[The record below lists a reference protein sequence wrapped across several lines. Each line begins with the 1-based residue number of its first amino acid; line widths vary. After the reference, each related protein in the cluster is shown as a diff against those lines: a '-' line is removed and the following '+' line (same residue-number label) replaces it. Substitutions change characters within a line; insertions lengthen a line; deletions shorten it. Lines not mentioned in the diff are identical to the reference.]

1 LAILLR
7 FFQRFL
13 LYKGPLLLG
22 LLSIPLAQLAD
33 VGITLLVGNSLDRAK
48 DSTDAEWLLH
58 VLLWMSVYAVGHC
71 VMRFYQRWLIVV
83 VSRRVE
89 VDLKNELFRKLTALP
104 FSFHDR
110 SRSGDVVSRLTSDVE
125 NVRMVLGPGMMYTLG
140 ALIIVPISLGI
151 LFTIQPLLA
160 VLMVVPMFAMGFTM
174 KLLSGRLHKQST
186 AVQESIAGI
195 SHRAQENFGGIRVV
209 KGYSREDQQA
219 RLFEATSRENRDNQ
233 VELGRARGLTHAA
246 IHGSFDT
253 TFAVILAV
261 GGIAAVD
268 RTLPVGDLFKFID
281 LTLKVFWPLISIGW
295 ILGMLPRAV
304 ASAERVEELLDEENP
319 IQDGELAIT
328 PEEIQGAVAFENV
341 SFTYERGTRPA
352 LSGISV
358 GIAAGETLGIVGP
371 TGSGKST
378 LLNLVG
384 RLFEAQS
391 GHVLVDDH
399 SVRDLRL
406 DTLRGVLGY
415 VPQDSFLFSE
425 PYEENIRFGADGD
438 VSDAEVDRL
447 IERVAMA
454 DEVAEFIN
462 GKKTLVGERGVTLS
476 GGQRQRTCIAR
487 ALARNPKILVLDDCL
502 SAIDTET
509 ERTLLGSLRAAGE
522 GRTVLVAAHRLT
534 TVQSAD
540 QILVLT
546 AEGEV
551 ETVGSHDELLA
562 RPGWYA
568 DTWEQQQRTESLAQS
583 IERAVSEAANAPAG
597 GER

>member
-1 LAILLR
+1 MAILLR

>member
-1 LAILLR
+1 MAILLR
-7 FFQRFL
+7 FFRRFL
-13 LYKGPLLLG
+13 LYKAPLLLG

-48 DSTDAEWLLH
+48 DATDAEWIQT
-58 VLLWMSVYAVGHC
+58 VLLWMAVYAVGHC

-89 VDLKNELFRKLTALP
+89 VDLKNELFKKLTSLP

-125 NVRMVLGPGMMYTLG
+125 AVRMVLGPGIMYTLG
-140 ALIIVPISLGI
+140 ALIIVPISLAI

-160 VLMVVPMFAMGFTM
+160 VLMVLPMFAMGFTM
-174 KLLSGRLHKQST
+174 KLLSGRLHRQST

-195 SHRAQENFGGIRVV
+195 SHRAQENFGGIRIV

-219 RLFEATSRENRDNQ
+219 RLFEVTSAENRNNQ
-233 VELGRARGLTHAA
+233 IELGNARGLTNAA

-281 LTLKVFWPLISIGW
+281 LTLKVFWPLIAIGW

-304 ASAERVEELLDEENP
+304 ASGERIEELLDEENS
-319 IQDGELAIT
+319 IQDGDLKLDVS
-328 PEEIQGAVAFENV
+328 EIEGSVAFENV

-358 GIAAGETLGIVGP
+358 QIAAGETLGIVGP

-384 RLFEAQS
+384 RLFEADS

-399 SVRDLRL
+399 SVRDLPL
-406 DTLRGVLGY
+406 DTLRGSLGY

-425 PYEENIRFGADGD
+425 AYDENIRFGADGEI
-438 VSDAEVDRL
+438 SDEEIDRL
-447 IERVAMA
+447 IERVAMK
-454 DEVAEFIN
+454 DEVAEFSE

-502 SAIDTET
+502 SAVDTET
-509 ERTLLGSLRAAGE
+509 ERQLLGSLQAAGH

-534 TVQSAD
+534 TVQRAHK
-540 QILVLT
+540 ILVLT
-546 AEGEV
+546 AEGGV
-551 ETVGSHDELLA
+551 ETIGTHEELRS

-583 IERAVSEAANAPAG
+583 IEREVAEAANASAG
-597 GER
+597 RQA

>member
-1 LAILLR
+1 MAILLR

-352 LSGISV
+352 LSGI
-358 GIAAGETLGIVGP
+358 
-371 TGSGKST
+371 
-378 LLNLVG
+378 
-384 RLFEAQS
+384 
-391 GHVLVDDH
+391 
-399 SVRDLRL
+399 
-406 DTLRGVLGY
+406 
-415 VPQDSFLFSE
+415 
-425 PYEENIRFGADGD
+425 
-438 VSDAEVDRL
+438 
-447 IERVAMA
+447 
-454 DEVAEFIN
+454 
-462 GKKTLVGERGVTLS
+462 
-476 GGQRQRTCIAR
+476 
-487 ALARNPKILVLDDCL
+487 
-502 SAIDTET
+502 
-509 ERTLLGSLRAAGE
+509 
-522 GRTVLVAAHRLT
+522 
-534 TVQSAD
+534 
-540 QILVLT
+540 
-546 AEGEV
+546 
-551 ETVGSHDELLA
+551 
-562 RPGWYA
+562 
-568 DTWEQQQRTESLAQS
+568 
-583 IERAVSEAANAPAG
+583 
-597 GER
+597 